1 MLILLAVK
9 TEKTIMVIWAD
20 GMKILKGAGMVA
32 IWLMLIGIV
41 WLAVVWW
48 DVTWKVA
55 IEPTRASIYR
65 APLGPSPCLRSSW
78 DWRENGCR
86 VI

>member
-1 MLILLAVK
+1 MLLAVK
-9 TEKTIMVIWAD
+9 TEKTIMVIGVDGAD
-20 GMKILKGAGMVA
+20 ILKGAGMVT

-65 APLGPSPCLRSSW
+65 ARPGPSHCLSKSW
-78 DWRENGCR
+78 SWWWTEGCKL
-86 VI
+86 I

>member
-1 MLILLAVK
+1 
-9 TEKTIMVIWAD
+9 MVIGAD
-20 GMKILKGAGMVA
+20 IAEILKGAGMVT

-48 DVTWKVA
+48 DVTWKVS
-55 IEPTRASIYR
+55 IEPTSASIYGAR
-65 APLGPSPCLRSSW
+65 LGPSQCLKSFW
-78 DWRENGCR
+78 DRRDNGSR